1 MWFLLLQIFVLMLLA
16 AALGAALMWWWLNR
30 RRADHAESRER
41 LAAQASRFD
50 QLATREDVEKEL
62 AALSALIRNE
72 KPVAVDLQPIE
83 ERLMRVQSAVGD
95 IRLPET
101 DLGPLHQRLNQMEA
115 KLSSLAVNLDP
126 VMARVSDVG
135 AAVAQIRPTDIRPI
149 DERLS
154 RIEGI
159 VRDFKAPEVDLGPVH
174 SGIASIGLQMN
185 ALEPVSARLA
195 TLEARLGELGARLE
209 GARRNDMDTI
219 AARFSNV
226 STALASLRIPDMAPV
241 QSRLAEIQAAI
252 GNIPPPNLAPVQASL
267 KDLETF
273 VMALDRPPPDFTPL
287 HSRFAAL
294 EAALQP
300 VDRRLAGLEEAL
312 GGMPGPDLEPVV
324 NAVKAI
330 DSRHDLVAVEN
341 RLTAIEYGLAAMHH
355 MLRSR
360 AEGVD
365 GRLAPGLHVVR
376 EAPGVTVPPRPMRDS
391 DPINVARRADD
402 KANLLSEPAFGAPD
416 DLELIDG
423 VGPMLA
429 SLLHEIG
436 VFYFWQVAEW
446 TPEEIDWVESKL
458 KHFRGR
464 IRRDDWVGHARTLA
478 AGPTAAKRP
487 VQGGMRGKL

>member
-1 MWFLLLQIFVLMLLA
+1 MWFLLLQIFILMLLA

-30 RRADHAESRER
+30 RNADHAESRER
-41 LAAQASRFD
+41 LAAQASRID
-50 QLATREDVEKEL
+50 HLATREDFEKEL
-62 AALSALIRNE
+62 AQLSALIRSE
-72 KPVAVDLQPIE
+72 KPANVDLQPIE
-83 ERLMRVQSAVGD
+83 ERLMRVQSALGD
-95 IRLPET
+95 IRMPET
-101 DLGPLHQRLNQMEA
+101 DLGPIHQRLNQLET
-115 KLSSLAVNLDP
+115 KLSSISGNLDP
-126 VMARVSDVG
+126 VLSRVSEVG

-149 DERLS
+149 DERLA
-154 RIEGI
+154 RLEGAL
-159 VRDFKAPEVDLGPVH
+159 RELKPPEVDLGPVH
-174 SGIASIGLQMN
+174 SGIASLGLQVS
-185 ALEPVSARLA
+185 ALEPVATRLA
-195 TLEARLGELGARLE
+195 TLEARLGEMGARLE

-219 AARFSNV
+219 AARFTNI
-226 STALASLRIPDMAPV
+226 STALASLRVPDMAPV

-287 HSRFAAL
+287 HNRFAAL
-294 EAALQP
+294 ESAIHP

-324 NAVKAI
+324 NAVKSI

-360 AEGVD
+360 AEGAD
-365 GRLAPGLHVVR
+365 GRAAPGLHVVR
-376 EAPGVTVPPRPMRDS
+376 EVAAAAAPPRPVRDS

-416 DLELIDG
+416 NLELIEG

-478 AGPTAAKRP
+478 AGPTAAQRP
-487 VQGGMRGKL
+487 VQNVMRGKL

>member
-1 MWFLLLQIFVLMLLA
+1 MWFLLLQIFALMALA
-16 AALGAALMWWWLNR
+16 AIAGAALMWWWLNR
-30 RRADHAESRER
+30 RHADAAESRER

-50 QLATREDVEKEL
+50 LLASRDDLEKEV
-62 AALSALIRNE
+62 AALGQLIRNE
-72 KPVAVDLQPIE
+72 KPAAVDLQPIE
-83 ERLMRVQSAVGD
+83 ERLVRVQSAVGD
-95 IRLPET
+95 IRIPET
-101 DLGPLHQRLNQMEA
+101 DLGPLHQRLNALEV
-115 KLSSLAVNLDP
+115 KLAALPTNLDP
-126 VMARVSDVG
+126 VITRVGEVG
-135 AAVAQIRPTDIRPI
+135 AAVAQIRPTDIRPL
-149 DERLS
+149 DERLM
-154 RIEGI
+154 RVEGML
-159 VRDFKAPEVDLGPVH
+159 REFKVPEVDLGPVH
-174 SGIASIGLQMN
+174 SGIASLGLAVN
-185 ALEPVSARLA
+185 GLEPLGARLA
-195 TLEARLGELGARLE
+195 GLETKLVELGTRLE

-219 AARFSNV
+219 SGRFANLS
-226 STALASLRIPDMAPV
+226 
-241 QSRLAEIQAAI
+241 AAI
-252 GNIPPPNLAPVQASL
+252 GSIPPANLQPVLASL

-273 VMALDRPPPDFTPL
+273 VMALDRPPIDLTPL
-287 HSRFAAL
+287 HSRFVAL

-324 NAVKAI
+324 SAVKAI

-341 RLTAIEYGLAAMHH
+341 RLTAIEYGLAALHH

-360 AEGVD
+360 AEGLDVRT
-365 GRLAPGLHVVR
+365 GPGLQVVR
-376 EAPGVTVPPRPMRDS
+376 EALSAAPARPMRDS

-402 KANLLSEPAFGAPD
+402 KANLLSEPAFGAAD

-464 IRRDDWVGHARTLA
+464 IRRDDWVGHARALA

-487 VQGGMRGKL
+487 VQTIVRGKL

>member
-1 MWFLLLQIFVLMLLA
+1 MWFLLLQIFALMVLA
-16 AALGAALMWWWLNR
+16 AVAGAALMWWWLNR
-30 RRADHAESRER
+30 RHADAAESRER
-41 LAAQASRFD
+41 LAAQAARFD
-50 QLATREDVEKEL
+50 LLASRDDLEKEI
-62 AALSALIRNE
+62 AALGALIRSE
-72 KPVAVDLQPIE
+72 KPADVDLQPIE

-95 IRLPET
+95 IRVPET
-101 DLGPLHQRLNQMEA
+101 DLGPLHQRLNALEM
-115 KLSSLAVNLDP
+115 KLGSMSVDLDP
-126 VMARVSDVG
+126 VLTRVSSVG
-135 AAVAQIRPTDIRPI
+135 DAVAQIKPTDIRPI

-154 RIEGI
+154 RMEGML
-159 VRDFKAPEVDLGPVH
+159 REFKIPEVDLGPVH
-174 SGIASIGLQMN
+174 SGIASLGIAMN
-185 ALEPVSARLA
+185 GLEPVNTRIAA
-195 TLEARLGELGARLE
+195 LETKLVELGTRLE

-219 AARFSNV
+219 AGRFSNI
-226 STALASLRIPDMAPV
+226 S
-241 QSRLAEIQAAI
+241 AAI
-252 GNIPPPNLAPVQASL
+252 GSIPPANLQPVLASL

-273 VMALDRPPPDFTPL
+273 VMALDRPPIDLAPL
-287 HSRFAAL
+287 HSRFGAL
-294 EAALQP
+294 ESALQP

-341 RLTAIEYGLAAMHH
+341 RLTAIEYGLAALHH

-360 AEGVD
+360 AEGLDVRS
-365 GRLAPGLHVVR
+365 GPGLHVVR
-376 EAPGVTVPPRPMRDS
+376 EAVAAAPPRPVRDS

-416 DLELIDG
+416 NLELIEG

-464 IRRDDWVGHARTLA
+464 IRRDDWVGHARALA

-487 VQGGMRGKL
+487 VQTVVRGKL

>member
-1 MWFLLLQIFVLMLLA
+1 MWFLLLQIFALMVLA
-16 AALGAALMWWWLNR
+16 AVMGAALMWWWLNR
-30 RRADHAESRER
+30 RHADAAESRER

-50 QLATREDVEKEL
+50 LLASRDDLEKEI
-62 AALSALIRNE
+62 AALGVLIRNE
-72 KPVAVDLQPIE
+72 KPAAVDLQPIE

-95 IRLPET
+95 IRVPET
-101 DLGPLHQRLNQMEA
+101 DMGPLHQRLNALEV
-115 KLSSLAVNLDP
+115 KLAALPSNLDP
-126 VMARVSDVG
+126 VIAKVSDVG

-149 DERLS
+149 DERLM
-154 RIEGI
+154 RVEGML
-159 VRDFKAPEVDLGPVH
+159 RDFKIPEVDLGPVH
-174 SGIASIGLQMN
+174 SGIASLGIAMN
-185 ALEPVSARLA
+185 GLEPLGARLGA
-195 TLEARLGELGARLE
+195 LDAKLGELGARLE

-219 AARFSNV
+219 AGRFSNL
-226 STALASLRIPDMAPV
+226 S
-241 QSRLAEIQAAI
+241 AAI
-252 GNIPPPNLAPVQASL
+252 GAIPPTNLQPVLASL

-273 VMALDRPPPDFTPL
+273 VMALDRPPQDFTPL
-287 HSRFAAL
+287 HNRFAAL
-294 EAALQP
+294 ESAIQP

-324 NAVKAI
+324 SAVKSI

-341 RLTAIEYGLAAMHH
+341 RLTAIEYGLAALHH

-360 AEGVD
+360 AEGLDVRP
-365 GRLAPGLHVVR
+365 GPGLHVVR
-376 EAPGVTVPPRPMRDS
+376 EAVAVAPPPRPVRDS

-464 IRRDDWVGHARTLA
+464 IRRDDWVGHARALA

-487 VQGGMRGKL
+487 VQTVARGKL